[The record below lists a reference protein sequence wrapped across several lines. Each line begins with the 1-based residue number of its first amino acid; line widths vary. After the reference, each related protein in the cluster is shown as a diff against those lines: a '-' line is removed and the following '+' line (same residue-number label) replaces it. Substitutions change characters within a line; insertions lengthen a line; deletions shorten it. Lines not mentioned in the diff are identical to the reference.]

1 MAGRGSES
9 EASAPNYFSCLVEVL
24 HVQLPSANED
34 CYSSSAISSPQSI
47 LKPAKDLVGAISFL
61 QMLVNAGRC
70 STSAVNTMQR
80 LLKTGKCLVV
90 GLCSPRAAKSF

>member
-47 LKPAKDLVGAISFL
+47 LNPAKDFVGAI
-61 QMLVNAGRC
+61 
-70 STSAVNTMQR
+70 
-80 LLKTGKCLVV
+80 
-90 GLCSPRAAKSF
+90 

>member
-1 MAGRGSES
+1 MLIDAVRGSTSAVVIPKRLIMAGRGSES

-47 LKPAKDLVGAISFL
+47 LNPAKDFVGAI
-61 QMLVNAGRC
+61 
-70 STSAVNTMQR
+70 
-80 LLKTGKCLVV
+80 
-90 GLCSPRAAKSF
+90 